1 MKIFI
6 QIPCFNEELQIAN
19 TISEIKKSLD
29 INEYDYEIVIIDD
42 GSTDKT
48 VEIAKQNGVKK
59 IVSLKRNM
67 GLGYAFNQGR
77 YLLMNKTPMC

>member
-29 INEYDYEIVIIDD
+29 INEYNYEIVIIVII
-42 GSTDKT
+42 S
-48 VEIAKQNGVKK
+48 IISIYIIWF
-59 IVSLKRNM
+59 IVSFVM
-67 GLGYAFNQGR
+67 M
-77 YLLMNKTPMC
+77 YL